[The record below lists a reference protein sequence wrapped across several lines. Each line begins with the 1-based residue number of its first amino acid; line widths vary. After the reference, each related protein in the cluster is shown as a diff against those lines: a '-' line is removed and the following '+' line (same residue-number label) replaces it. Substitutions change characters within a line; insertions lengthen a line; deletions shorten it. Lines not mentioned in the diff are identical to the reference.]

1 MTLNSIAAKRTL
13 AAIFMLAAML
23 FVLPLTAFADATA
36 QFYIPNS
43 AVPQGSQFTVSV
55 EFTADRNIGT
65 VQAQISY
72 DETAIEFISSDFGN
86 GGGGLVNLMG
96 FPDSASNTMMV
107 SMTFRALTPGS
118 SQLDLISG
126 SVMSPDGVM
135 LSNSIN
141 AYASVTVSAADENAD
156 RKSDE
161 STASDS
167 GDSEDERTPS
177 HPDSR
182 NVASAQLKSITL
194 SDGQLVPEFSP
205 DVYNYTVTLPHN
217 IDYLS
222 IDAETADP
230 NAGIWF
236 EGSEYLADGIVP
248 RTITVTSPDGS
259 TVNVYTIS
267 VTRLS
272 DGESEAAEN
281 SDDDEFVIPGDEA
294 YTDSE
299 IEAITTLSTKTPL
312 TPDRPKSDKTGVEE
326 LRDKLMVP
334 LIVAMAVIILAIVIL
349 VVWVRMKSR
358 NRLK

>member
-1 MTLNSIAAKRTL
+1 MIYNSIAAKRTL
-13 AAIFMLAAML
+13 AAFLLAAVML
-23 FVLPLTAFADATA
+23 ILLPLTAYADAQA

-55 EFTADRNIGT
+55 EFKASGNIGT

-96 FPDSASNTMMV
+96 FPESASDSMMV

-141 AYASVTVSAADENAD
+141 AYASVTVSAADTAAD
-156 RKSDE
+156 
-161 STASDS
+161 STADDSSQSDPQD
-167 GDSEDERTPS
+167 GRTPS

-182 NVASAQLKSITL
+182 NTASAQLKSITL
-194 SDGQLVPEFSP
+194 SEGQLVPEFSP
-205 DVYNYTVTLPHN
+205 DVYDYTVTLPHS

-222 IDAETADP
+222 IDAETSDP

-259 TVNVYTIS
+259 VVNVYTIS

-281 SDDDEFVIPGDEA
+281 SDNDEFIIPGDEA

-299 IEAITTLSTKTPL
+299 AITTLSTKTPSS
-312 TPDRPKSDKTGVEE
+312 PDLPDSERSGVEE
-326 LRDKLMVP
+326 LRDKLMP
-334 LIVAMAVIILAIVIL
+334 LLITAMAVIVLAILIL
-349 VVWVRMKSR
+349 IVWIRKKSK
-358 NRLK
+358 NRIR